1 MSERTENLIV
11 GFLDRGMKQGPNE
24 HTESVT
30 TTQQQYLL
38 WRRMGMI
45 WWMANIEG
53 LKGKHSCRAEI
64 FDDSFRKTRG
74 VLAVG
79 TLEAFRKVVKRT
91 RALKA
96 LSSFFFV

>member
-1 MSERTENLIV
+1 
-11 GFLDRGMKQGPNE
+11 
-24 HTESVT
+24 
-30 TTQQQYLL
+30 
-38 WRRMGMI
+38 
-45 WWMANIEG
+45 MANIEG

-79 TLEAFRKVVKRT
+79 ELEAFRKVVKRT